1 MSVHPFIIIKQAME
15 YEKTTVKT
23 PFPNDATTSFRRTGN
38 HKPSSSKVRSSRIE
52 HRCEFCGKTFY
63 SSSCVTRFCSKQ
75 CNMKAYYESH
85 KKKLAARTRTKRQAL
100 NELPPCHFPP
110 RDSDLLT
117 VNEFAHRLGVCKQ
130 TVYTLVSKGHVR
142 LIRLSQ
148 RLSYISWSEF
158 IDTHR
163 GNTSGYSIPHDV
175 HSGFSPAP
183 GVAHT
188 SNRIARPAAVS
199 PPMAEVAKPRSS
211 ISKPGIQRIAP
222 SIPADYISMQ
232 DAVRKYGLT
241 TANISMKLTKYRI
254 KKLKTG
260 RNVYFSEPDFAKHLR
275 RRITG

>member
-1 MSVHPFIIIKQAME
+1 MPLSSG
-15 YEKTTVKT
+15 
-23 PFPNDATTSFRRTGN
+23 ATTSFRRTGN
-38 HKPSSSKVRSSRIE
+38 VKPSSSKVRSARIG

-75 CNMKAYYESH
+75 CNMKAYYETH
-85 KKKLAARTRTKRQAL
+85 KKKLAARARTKRQAL
-100 NELPPCHFPP
+100 KEPPSSHFPT

-117 VNEFAHRLGVCKQ
+117 VKDFAHRLGICKQ
-130 TVYTLVSKGHVR
+130 TVYTLASKGHVR